1 MQAGGP
7 DQLRMS
13 NGEYYLAGESESENV
28 ANLQAAN
35 NPQIASEYFTPP
47 SSLGES
53 SIPYGESETFAEAE
67 RQQELEFFLNE
78 VRDNDFETMM
88 YEMLQELESNFEQ
101 NYGPQHGL
109 AGGELE
115 SMTSQQDFENVL
127 NTYSE
132 ASMAQLVPK
141 IHSELDSFSNY
152 IQNNVQT
159 GAEYDTFERVVDSY
173 QPVQA
178 ESFIKRL
185 VKRVAKGVKGF
196 VKRGLKVVGRVAG
209 AAINVAK
216 LAISGPLKAAV
227 SRFIGWIRNSI
238 SQVLKS
244 LIRRVIA
251 RLPPVTRPF
260 ITRAARAIGL
270 AEQESM
276 ASSEADVR
284 SAELLAELD
293 VRTQGDYEQETS
305 TEGPSTEI
313 EAEAESES
321 ENMMNT
327 ELELEQELQI
337 AHDAQNQVA
346 ELLREFDTEA
356 FNYGESELSHLNQ
369 AEFYSPSMPSVG
381 QYSQPNMMMESGV
394 QEASSPP
401 YAVTEAYNSEAS
413 QMPQEAYAPEAF
425 LPEAAMTYQPSQAFV
440 SPESAAEVQESFL
453 PEAAMTYQPSQ
464 AFVSPESAA
473 EVQES
478 FLPEA
483 AMTYQPSQMLQPS
496 YYYSSA
502 DAPMENKEQQMA
514 AAYDRFVNAMASNPS
529 SFHQEFESFAPAIL
543 GGVRLAFRVVPP
555 LRNTVVNMIAQ
566 LLERLLGRWIP
577 KHIGD
582 MAYRPLASLLLRA
595 MGLEAPQQDSPLQ
608 NKVYAEAMANTAAQA
623 LLNASALPESLL
635 EGDQQV
641 LQSELESIVQQAVLD
656 NIPSEALAESFTPRQ
671 ITRRGPIPIHFI
683 SRNGYQRLNRLVRVR
698 LLPSQIRQI
707 RLRSPFSLADFLKNN
722 YNWNERSP
730 VTLDI
735 AVFRTIPAK
744 GRISRMLRDY
754 FGRNVRLTAAH
765 FRQLHRMSKRTA
777 RRLRILRLWSA
788 SMPAFFIIRRAM
800 VATTGA
806 VGALSGTVTSGRSS
820 VSGTTM
826 TSPPATTSQRPS
838 DIRVTLDTLGQLK
851 ASIYVSNQDIAR
863 LGSVAGN
870 AALQGIRATMN
881 RILPSGELWI
891 TNLLTRLKMPRSIAR
906 PTARLLLRL
915 VRRYINRASSNLIR
929 RVIEL
934 GRSSRGVT
942 VSLTIRFPRDI
953 IARLL
958 KISPLQLPSLIRSIA
973 SSSFSFAVSAG
984 YNI

>member
-35 NPQIASEYFTPP
+35 NPQTASEYFTP

-173 QPVQA
+173 QPVQP

-293 VRTQGDYEQETS
+293 VRAQGDYEQETS
-305 TEGPSTEI
+305 TEGPSTEV

-413 QMPQEAYAPEAF
+413 QMPQEAYTPEA
-425 LPEAAMTYQPSQAFV
+425 
-440 SPESAAEVQESFL
+440 FL

-543 GGVRLAFRVVPP
+543 GVRLAFRVVPP

-698 LLPSQIRQI
+698 LLPAQIRQI

-806 VGALSGTVTSGRSS
+806 IGAVSGTVTSGRSS

-942 VSLTIRFPRDI
+942 VSLTIRLPRDI